1 MAFDAPVY
9 VPSRNYSLALCGQ
22 LSCRPHGD
30 IVRRRESTKQNS
42 LVNLSWHDASLCR
55 AARGPCLNNSPEQPG
70 TRIRNG
76 NFSHGFLSVAYK
88 ILYSESLLSTRWLVL
103 LPMSPFSDLPGSN
116 NPNLSWSIRRCSL
129 RTVCNQYHTWA
140 IHIKRIYLTNLNSV
154 RTRIFIIMKLYTKNT
169 KVKEK

>member
-1 MAFDAPVY
+1 VY

-30 IVRRRESTKQNS
+30 IVRRSESTSAELARKSQ
-42 LVNLSWHDASLCR
+42 LTHDASLCR

-154 RTRIFIIMKLYTKNT
+154 RIRVYFYYYEIVHKIHT